1 MIHVN
6 DSRFNVPSSF
16 NIYCSSLTIMQ
27 PFTQLTGVVAA
38 LDRVNVDTDQ
48 IIPKQFLKTIKRTGL
63 REGLFFDWRKKK
75 DGSPDPSFFLNQA
88 RYQGATILLTRDN
101 FGCGSSREHAPWA
114 LLDQGFRCV
123 MASSF
128 ADIFYNNC
136 FQNGILP
143 VVLQAEEIRILMRDV
158 LATPGYQL
166 TVDLAEQA
174 VTSPDG
180 TRYRFTID
188 PFRKDCLYRGL
199 DSIGLTLQHESSIA
213 DYEAR
218 RRAEAPWLFT
228 DLRA

>member
-1 MIHVN
+1 
-6 DSRFNVPSSF
+6 
-16 NIYCSSLTIMQ
+16 MQ
-27 PFTQLTGVVAA
+27 AFTTLTGLVAP

-75 DGSPDPSFFLNQA
+75 DGSPDPDFFLNQS
-88 RYQGATILLTRDN
+88 RYQAATILLTRDN

-123 MASSF
+123 IAPSF

-143 VVLQAEEIRILMRDV
+143 VVLKTEEVATLFKEST
-158 LATPGYQL
+158 TPGYQL
-166 TVDLAEQA
+166 AVDLANQT
-174 VTSPDG
+174 VTTPGG
-180 TRYRFTID
+180 TTYRFDID

-199 DSIGLTLQHESSIA
+199 DAIGLTLQHGAAITA
-213 DYEAR
+213 YEQR
-218 RRAEAPWLFT
+218 RKQDAPWLFADVT
-228 DLRA
+228 